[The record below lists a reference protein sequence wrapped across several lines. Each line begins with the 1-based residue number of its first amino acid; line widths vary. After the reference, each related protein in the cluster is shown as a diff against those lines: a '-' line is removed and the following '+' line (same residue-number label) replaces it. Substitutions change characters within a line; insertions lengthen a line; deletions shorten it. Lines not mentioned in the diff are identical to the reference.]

1 MRETG
6 GMAGSEGGWIEILD
20 VGTMQLWDDAPP
32 AATMTLAASAAELE
46 GLVDSFIEALPRDAL
61 AISSRYRGLD
71 AEVSAGAR
79 AANSVTVYQMIV
91 TPGTAPARLHTGNG
105 VCAWIRPGDSIRIVG
120 FA

>member
-1 MRETG
+1 
-6 GMAGSEGGWIEILD
+6 MAGSEGGWIEILD

-46 GLVDSFIEALPRDAL
+46 ALVDSFIEALPRDAL

-91 TPGTAPARLHTGNG
+91 TPGTRTSEAPHGQRRRRLDPPRRLDPDRRVRRLRT
-105 VCAWIRPGDSIRIVG
+105 
-120 FA
+120 